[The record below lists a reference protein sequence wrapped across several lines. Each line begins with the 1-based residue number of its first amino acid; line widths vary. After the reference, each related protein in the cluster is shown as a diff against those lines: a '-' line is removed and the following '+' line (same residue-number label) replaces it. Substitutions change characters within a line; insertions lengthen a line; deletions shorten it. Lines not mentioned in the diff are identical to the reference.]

1 MLFYVT
7 LCLIISHV
15 AANGNVTLAL
25 ISDDDNAPYVP
36 YYYLNEPAKISWRA
50 YGYVPPSGVPVV
62 PTYADIWL
70 VSYASYGRFA
80 NKIIGMCFVA
90 YIIHTN
96 SH

>member
-7 LCLIISHV
+7 LCLTISHV

-25 ISDDDNAPYVP
+25 ISDDDNAPY
-36 YYYLNEPAKISWRA
+36 YYLNEPATISWRA
-50 YGYVPPSGVPVV
+50 YGYVPPGGVPVV
-62 PTYADIWL
+62 PTYADIWI

-90 YIIHTN
+90 YTIHVNTY
-96 SH
+96 